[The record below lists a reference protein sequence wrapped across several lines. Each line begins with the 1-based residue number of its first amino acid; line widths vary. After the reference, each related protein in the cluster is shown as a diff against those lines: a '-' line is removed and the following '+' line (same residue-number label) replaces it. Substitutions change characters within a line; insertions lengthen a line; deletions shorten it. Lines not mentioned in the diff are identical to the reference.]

1 MVKNDV
7 EKKRKDVQK
16 VLKLMDEFSFYHELI
31 PHLGPE
37 KVLQPHWV
45 LQLGCRQGYAALW
58 VTPWLPLNAT
68 LVLIESKSENL
79 HVACD
84 MLHTAQVTTKVL
96 FIHGCSSEKL
106 PQLRSEF
113 LVTSFHL
120 VLMTHNTNSFRQDL
134 ELLLS
139 LALLAPGAIVL
150 ADHAPRPLLR
160 AARCSGRFDVRTRP
174 AMLQYEP
181 RLRDGVAQLNFLG

>member
-1 MVKNDV
+1 MHACKCVRV
-7 EKKRKDVQK
+7 CVCSGHLLERVVQ
-16 VLKLMDEFSFYHELI
+16 
-31 PHLGPE
+31 
-37 KVLQPHWV
+37 VLQPRWV

-58 VTPWLPLNAT
+58 VTPWLPLNTT
-68 LVLIESKSENL
+68 LMLIESKRENL
-79 HVACD
+79 HVI
-84 MLHTAQVTTKVL
+84 
-96 FIHGCSSEKL
+96 FIQGHSSEKL

-113 LVTSFHL
+113 LVASFHL
-120 VLMTHNTNSFRQDL
+120 VLMTHNTNTFRQDL

-160 AARCSGRFDVRTRP
+160 AARSSGRFDVRTRP